1 MQSEPLTSREH
12 PPPGGLDEALCHVL
26 AGTSRLALQTSL
38 CQWNA
43 GGRDVSLLRSICER
57 QREELWRAL
66 DPVALRI
73 RMLGGIVWL
82 PPCPDA
88 EAEGEAGR
96 PDPGTP
102 ACRELAAAHRALV
115 EDIRAALDIARAY
128 DDEASA
134 GLLRMRLLAHDRHLW
149 ELDPMAGP
157 T

>member
-1 MQSEPLTSREH
+1 MQSEPLTSSEQ

-38 CQWNA
+38 CHWNA

-82 PPCPDA
+82 PPGPET
-88 EAEGEAGR
+88 EARR
-96 PDPGTP
+96 PDQSTA
-102 ACRELAAAHRALV
+102 ACRDLAVAHRALV

-128 DDEASA
+128 DDETSA